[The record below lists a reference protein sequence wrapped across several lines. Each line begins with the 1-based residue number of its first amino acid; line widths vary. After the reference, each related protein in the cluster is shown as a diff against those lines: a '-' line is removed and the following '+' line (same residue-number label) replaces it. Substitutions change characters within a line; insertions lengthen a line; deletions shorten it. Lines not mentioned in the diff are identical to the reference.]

1 MKRGGEI
8 VQLMGFK
15 IASNIPYISGRDLET
30 LEEFDAATDFETQ
43 RDTLTREDRA
53 IGISDIE
60 IDLRTG
66 ESERSH
72 DIFDAVEAGI
82 LKAKIDRELDGVKA
96 QVLVTYIII
105 LPDLRFAEI
114 ADAAAIG
121 ILQAEIDTESD
132 AGDHHLAHN
141 AGIEAGA
148 ERSGEK
154 ILIPA
159 IT

>member
-30 LEEFDAATDFETQ
+30 LKEFDASTDLEAQ
-43 RDTLTREDRA
+43 RDTLTREDGA

-60 IDLRTG
+60 IDLRTS
-66 ESERSH
+66 ESERRH

-82 LKAKIDRELDGVKA
+82 LEAKIDRELNGVKA
-96 QVLVTYIII
+96 KILVTYIII

-114 ADAAAIG
+114 ADTAAIG

-132 AGDHHLAHN
+132 AGDHHLAHHS
-141 AGIEAGA
+141 GIESGA